1 MRNKVIG
8 SIVVLCVILFFGA
21 LYASP
26 YWVISKA
33 KTAFQ
38 SQDEAA
44 LSAYID
50 YPHLQDN
57 IKSQL
62 NARLQA
68 EIDKE
73 AKPNTTFAGFAALLA
88 NTMVDSLSKA
98 IVSPEGLQALFQG
111 NAIDINHASI
121 DDKSTETTS
130 ANSNAADKE
139 YRAHYL
145 GINQFGIDVPYKK
158 GGNLVFEME
167 REGLFHW
174 KLVNIQF
181 PEKL

>member
-1 MRNKVIG
+1 MRNRLIG
-8 SIVVLCVILFFGA
+8 SLVALCVILFLGA

-26 YWVISKA
+26 YWVIKQA
-33 KTAFQ
+33 RAAFA

-44 LSAYID
+44 VSAYID
-50 YPHLQDN
+50 YPRLQDN

-62 NARLQA
+62 NSRLQA
-68 EIDKE
+68 EIDQE

-88 NTMVDSLSKA
+88 NSMVDGLSKA
-98 IVSPEGLQALFQG
+98 IVSPQGLKALFQG
-111 NAIDINHASI
+111 NAIDVNNASL
-121 DDKSTETTS
+121 DEKSTNEP
-130 ANSNAADKE
+130 AEAAAEKKYD
-139 YRAHYL
+139 AHYL
-145 GINQFGIDVPYKK
+145 GFNQFGIEVPYKK
-158 GGNLVFEME
+158 GGNLVFELE